1 MENLP
6 ESPKYDA
13 KHWATINGMKNHE
26 KVFITVMV
34 TKQLLTKNYRTI
46 LSANTSPYKNKDGKG
61 QINWYQMAQITFS
74 FVFRRNVT
82 CKCITHNTR
91 DKHQDGLPTANQY
104 LC

>member
-26 KVFITVMV
+26 KVFITVMI

-46 LSANTSPYKNKDGKG
+46 LSANTSP
-61 QINWYQMAQITFS
+61 I
-74 FVFRRNVT
+74 R
-82 CKCITHNTR
+82 TR
-91 DKHQDGLPTANQY
+91 MLKVKSIGIKWLRSHFLLFFAEM
-104 LC
+104 